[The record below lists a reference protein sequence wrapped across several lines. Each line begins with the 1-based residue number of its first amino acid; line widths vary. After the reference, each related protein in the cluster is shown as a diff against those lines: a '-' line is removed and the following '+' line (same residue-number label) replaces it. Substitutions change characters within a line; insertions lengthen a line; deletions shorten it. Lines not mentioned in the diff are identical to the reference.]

1 MLLFALVHRKF
12 SLDFRSLASYILV
25 CIKGNLNTIKYGGD
39 VLIWASPEAQ
49 PMTRIQVHI
58 VLLGGDTR
66 KHQQEG
72 GEKRQGG
79 KEANTLG
86 CKSFLWLP

>member
-12 SLDFRSLASYILV
+12 SLDFRSPASYILV